1 MTDRIFIL
9 GSVVSRDMLDV
20 ASEKFCVAGYLARTS
35 MAGVGLPPIG
45 LPQIRESILGKL
57 SPEQQRMIFNDLDK
71 DTLQSVRKA
80 DSDAVL
86 LDFIEE
92 RFDLYLTENSVFSG
106 TGELRSLMPKEMP
119 SLTILKS
126 GGESFFSLWL
136 AGFERLMAE
145 LDGKHVILNRVY
157 WAEKF
162 TDSANVA
169 SRAWILHN
177 NAVLQRLY
185 ELVDRYWAIPAIDY
199 PRDIWI
205 ADPDHRWGKAP
216 YHYTSSV
223 YAHGAR
229 ALKRL
234 LDQVRQRAA

>member
-1 MTDRIFIL
+1 MTDRIFVL

-20 ASEKFCVAGYLARTS
+20 ASEQFRVTGYLARTS

-45 LPQIRESILGKL
+45 LLQVRESILGKL
-57 SPEQQRMIFNDLDK
+57 SSEQQRMIFNDLDK

-92 RFDLYLTENSVFSG
+92 RFDLYLTESSLFSG
-106 TGELRSLMPKEMP
+106 TSEVKSLMPKEMQA
-119 SLTILKS
+119 LTMLKS
-126 GGESFFSLWL
+126 GSESFFSLWL

-145 LDGKHVILNRVY
+145 LEGRHVILNRVY

-162 TDSANVA
+162 PDGSNVA

-185 ELVDRYWAIPAIDY
+185 EIVERYWAIPAIDY
-199 PRDIWI
+199 PRDIWT
-205 ADPDHRWGKAP
+205 ADPDHRWGRAP

-229 ALKRL
+229 VLKRL
-234 LDQVRQRAA
+234 FDQTHQRAA